1 LVVWEIRQKKQ
12 KISLGKEVR
21 EMKKTLGLMVAVLMT
36 VVLVFPFCVVAQEEA
51 PVVEA
56 VAEVEAVADAAVE
69 EVVEAEAV
77 AVEVVADAAAEAE
90 AVVVEAVT
98 VTGKIAEIDV
108 AKSTITVQTIPAEEA
123 QEVSSYVVVI
133 DASTTIDNAGEAI
146 GISGLLAGDQV
157 EVTYTVKDSGE
168 LMAQAVKVVAR

>member
-1 LVVWEIRQKKQ
+1 
-12 KISLGKEVR
+12 
-21 EMKKTLGLMVAVLMT
+21 MKKTLGLMVAVLMT
-36 VVLVFPFCVVAQEEA
+36 VVLVFPFCVVAQEAA

-77 AVEVVADAAAEAE
+77 VVDAAAEVVAE
-90 AVVVEAVT
+90 AEDVVVEAVT

-108 AKSTITVQTIPAEEA
+108 AKSTITVQSVPADET
-123 QEVSSYVVVI
+123 QEVSSYVVMI
-133 DASTTIDNAGEAI
+133 DESTMIDNAGEAI

-157 EVTYTVKDSGE
+157 EVTYMVKDSGE
-168 LMAQAVKVVAR
+168 LMAQSVKVVAR